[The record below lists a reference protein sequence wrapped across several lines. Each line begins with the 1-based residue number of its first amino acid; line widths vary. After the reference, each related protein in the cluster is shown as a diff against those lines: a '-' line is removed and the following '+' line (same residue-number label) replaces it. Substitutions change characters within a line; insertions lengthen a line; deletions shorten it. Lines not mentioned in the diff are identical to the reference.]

1 MIKVKYNIG
10 SKPHIQEF
18 KTESEFVEWIK
29 ENYKYKIFEISGAA
43 EKGIVLKNI
52 DLSGITFDEEIKKF
66 KEEIKEFMDV
76 IENKDTDNSFNH
88 ASEETF
94 DILQVCLGLI
104 EKKYGKGADEVMR
117 MYKYHE
123 IKSENRHSAKEGEY
137 D

>member
-10 SKPHIQEF
+10 SKPHEAEF
-18 KTESEFVEWIK
+18 KTESEFVEWIIN
-29 ENYKYKIFEISGAA
+29 NYKYKIFEITGAA

-88 ASEETF
+88 ASEEMF
-94 DILQVCLGLI
+94 DIVQVCLGLI
-104 EKKYGKGADEVMR
+104 EKKKPKRGGSGGKRFGEL
-117 MYKYHE
+117 YYIEK
-123 IKSENRHSAKEGEY
+123 AKIN
-137 D
+137 